1 MLVNF
6 SRRYSY
12 KFVEVS
18 GSIANPGQA
27 IVRKPRL
34 WVSLR
39 DREGRLAGFTL
50 LDNLPA
56 IAPGESVPFQ
66 AKVDQFGRDFAS
78 VETLYQSE

>member
-1 MLVNF
+1 M
-6 SRRYSY
+6 
-12 KFVEVS
+12 
-18 GSIANPGQA
+18 
-27 IVRKPRL
+27 RKSRL

-39 DREGRLAGFTL
+39 DGEGKLAGFTL

-66 AKVDQFGRDFAS
+66 AKVNQFGRDFAR